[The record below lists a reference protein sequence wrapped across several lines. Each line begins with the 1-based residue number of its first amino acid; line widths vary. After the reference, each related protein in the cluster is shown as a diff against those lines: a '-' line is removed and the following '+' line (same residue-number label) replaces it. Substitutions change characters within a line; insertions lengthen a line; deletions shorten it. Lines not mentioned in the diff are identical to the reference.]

1 MAQALAIVRRDGLL
15 LLVRPAGQGA
25 WGFPC
30 GPVGLGQPLAEA
42 ALQALAAAG
51 DVTAEPSALLP
62 PLDAIERHQDGSL
75 RAHRVL
81 FPVLCRWR
89 AGQGAGPA
97 AAFEA
102 GWWGQPAI
110 TGLLPPELA
119 PLVARALADGPG
131 PA

>member
-15 LLVRPAGQGA
+15 LLVRPAGPGP

-42 ALQALAAAG
+42 ALQALVAAC
-51 DVTAEPSALLP
+51 DVTAEPLALLP
-62 PLDAIERHQDGSL
+62 PLDAIERHADGSL

-89 AGQGAGPA
+89 AGQGAPA
-97 AAFEA
+97 HAALEM
-102 GWWGQPAI
+102 GWWGLPAV
-110 TGLLPPELA
+110 TALLPPELA
-119 PLVARALADGPG
+119 SLATGALAGGPG